1 MTMARLR
8 ALVENRAGTAAAEL
22 ALVLPLILAL
32 ILATM
37 EAGNYMYVEHKV
49 AKGVRDGARYAG
61 RLAFSNYDCATN
73 TINATAA
80 TQIKQIT
87 RTGFPDGDNPAFS
100 GTDNPVLGG
109 WNTGDVT
116 VSLNCATGQGGLYGA
131 VSGDAPRVRVNASV
145 AYPSLFQIAGLNAS
159 SIRIRAAAES
169 AVMGI

>member
-1 MTMARLR
+1 MTMGRLR
-8 ALVENRAGTAAAEL
+8 ALVEDRAGAAAAEL
-22 ALVLPLILAL
+22 ALVLPLVLTL

-61 RLAFSNYDCATN
+61 RLAFNNYDCAAG

-80 TQIKQIT
+80 TQIRQIT

-100 GTDNPVLGG
+100 GTDNPVLAG
-109 WNTGDVT
+109 WNVGDVT
-116 VSLNCATGQGGLYGA
+116 VSLACTAGQGGLYGV
-131 VSGDAPRVRVNASV
+131 VSGNAPKVRVNASV
-145 AYPSLFQIAGLNAS
+145 AYPSLFQLAGFNAS